1 MANPVKIVKGAAKA
15 ITAGKKKA
23 VQKANK
29 GKGKNLTGTPYA
41 VTLDKKGTMREA
53 STLSRVK
60 GKTRDFAKSKK
71 PVNPATETNLK
82 KTAKISNRTYSNARE
97 MLMDRTHFKPS
108 KNRSMYEQSA
118 GKYQPGGKTVPVKKK
133 GKK

>member
-41 VTLDKKGTMREA
+41 VVLDKKGTMREA
-53 STLSRVK
+53 STLNRVK

-71 PVNPATETNLK
+71 PVNPALEANFVK
-82 KTAKISNRTYSNARE
+82 GGMISKRTYSNARKA
-97 MLMDRTHFKPS
+97 MMDRTYFKSS
-108 KNRSMYEQSA
+108 KDRSMYEQSA